1 MSAIENGWF
10 REMNEQWLGYSV
22 GLKLEK
28 VLVDEM
34 SKYQHILVFN
44 R

>member
-28 VLVDEM
+28 VLVDEKT
-34 SKYQHILVFN
+34 KYQHLLLFK